1 MEGHRNDG
9 KGGIYMGIIEN
20 CALFGIHKANKPV
33 TKGISVDTHGKFHT
47 HTQLDGYKMN
57 DLMDCIG

>member
-1 MEGHRNDG
+1 
-9 KGGIYMGIIEN
+9 MGIIEN